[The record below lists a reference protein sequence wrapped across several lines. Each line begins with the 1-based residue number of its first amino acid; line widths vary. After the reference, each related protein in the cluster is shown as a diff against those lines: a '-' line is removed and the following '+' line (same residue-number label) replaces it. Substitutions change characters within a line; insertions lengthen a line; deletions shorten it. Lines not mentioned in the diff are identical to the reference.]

1 MKKILLVLCVTLMLA
16 FMLVSCSKDHT
27 LIFNANNGASYD
39 KISFDVEDYGDSL
52 LPTPEKKGY
61 SFAGWYLDEELSLK
75 FDIAM
80 VTEDMKKIPLY
91 AKYTINTYKVNVV
104 DGDEIREYSFVYG
117 DPISLVT
124 PTDPVNTFGGYF
136 LDKDCTVPFTS
147 TVMEDRNITLYV
159 KWTGPEV
166 KISYVTNS
174 ESKLDSQVVLY
185 KNISSHSYPIP
196 KKEGH
201 TFEGWYMDAGLKTEF
216 SYESITPK
224 TQSITLYAKY
234 SVNSYYITYH
244 SKDGDTR
251 LAYKYGTEIKLPEP
265 TLKNHRFIGY
275 YTSEAYD
282 EMFTVGVMP
291 AKDLDVYFMWE
302 EAAVDISFVTGTEEK
317 IENKTVPFKDITEFD
332 YPVPQKQGFTFAGWY
347 TDAEFNTLFD
357 VNSVSVETEAVTL
370 YAKYVLNAYKL
381 TVVNGEIV
389 TEYIYDFGE
398 EIKLNVPARQ
408 YYDFCGFFKDME
420 CSEPF
425 VETRM
430 PAKNVRVYVLW
441 EYSELDITY
450 DTGTEDITL
459 DPVSVRLMDLAEYKL
474 PTPER
479 KGHTF
484 VEWCTDKELTT
495 KFDPSA
501 VKESGKITL
510 YASYTV
516 NEYKLTIDQG
526 DVKIKQNIPYG
537 EKLVLDTPVRENYVF
552 AGFYTNSG
560 LTEVF
565 DLETMPDENVKVFVK
580 WKEAEV
586 TFIYN
591 NNTDYPMASN
601 TVAVIR
607 VDKLVHPLPAK
618 PYHEFVGW
626 YVDADLK
633 TPYDPSYVTDKMQT
647 VNLYAKYKEQ
657 SSDSYVVTV
666 KVSLPGAV
674 TLTGNTEQTIKKA
687 SEFEKVTIKENIGYK
702 FLYYQIR
709 GGKYYDKEIT
719 LPYLTSDTEIT
730 VVCVLAT
737 NELPIININAGK
749 IESKYDYTD
758 MTFTLTNTDTEYHD
772 LTGGIRLRG
781 NSTMHHAKKPYRIKF
796 DEKVSLFG
804 LEEAKSWVL
813 LADYLD
819 PSTLHNYTAFK
830 LAELTDSMGFNAT
843 GTKVNL
849 YMNGEFQGIYTLCE
863 QIQENEGRI
872 DIEYKITEDMTDL
885 KDFNFFIC
893 MDSYAPADPD
903 AVYGET
909 YFSIGEFELWFELKY
924 PEKADFA
931 SEAQFRKFMDD
942 LTAYVYKMLV
952 AARDGNVEYLKK
964 ECNMNSLVDYLIID
978 QIMGERD
985 HKAKS
990 FNMYFTTTSDNPDI
1004 NNKLT
1009 FGPIWDYDWAL
1020 YTPYTDL
1027 PNDYY
1032 EIGDEYAFSNVYF
1045 KGVANSEEL
1054 MEIVKERYNEIFAP
1068 GLEELIVHLKEVE
1081 DGMKES
1087 LSLNHQRWYPYYTGM
1102 TDKNVKF
1109 LNDYLAHR
1117 LEFLNE
1123 KWKIK

>member
-27 LIFNANNGASYD
+27 LIINANNGSSYD
-39 KISFDVEDYGDSL
+39 DVSFDVEDYDDSL

-61 SFAGWYLDEELSLK
+61 SFEGWYLDEELSLK

-80 VTEDMKKIPLY
+80 VTKDMEKIPLY

-117 DPISLVT
+117 DTISLVT

-136 LDKDCTVPFTS
+136 LDKDHTVPFTS
-147 TVMEDRNITLYV
+147 KVMDDRNIVLYV
-159 KWTGPEV
+159 KWIEPEIRV
-166 KISYVTNS
+166 NYVTNS
-174 ESKLDSQVVLY
+174 EDTLSTETIPYSKLV
-185 KNISSHSYPIP
+185 SHSYPTP
-196 KKEGH
+196 KKTGYS
-201 TFEGWYMDAGLKTEF
+201 FDGWYMDESLKTEF
-216 SYESITPK
+216 SFESVTPK
-224 TQSITLYAKY
+224 TQSLTLYAKY
-234 SVNSYYITYH
+234 SVNSYCITYH

-251 LAYKYGTEIKLPEP
+251 LEYKYGTEIKLPEP
-265 TLKNHRFIGY
+265 TLKNHRFVGY

-282 EMFTVGVMP
+282 EPFTLNIMP
-291 AKDLDVYFMWE
+291 ANDLDVYFMWE
-302 EAAVDISFVTGTEEK
+302 EATIDISFVTGTEEK
-317 IENKTVPFKDITEFD
+317 IENKTVSLKDISKFEF
-332 YPVPQKQGFTFAGWY
+332 PVPQKEGFTFAGWY
-347 TDAEFNTLFD
+347 TDAEFNSLFD
-357 VNSVSVETEAVTL
+357 VNSVSEETEAVTL
-370 YAKYVLNAYKL
+370 YAKYVLNVYKI
-381 TVVNGEIV
+381 TVVDGERV
-389 TEYIYDFGE
+389 TEYIHDYGE
-398 EIKLNVPARQ
+398 EIKLNIPSRQ
-408 YYDFCGFFKDME
+408 YYDFVCFCKDRE
-420 CSEPF
+420 CSIPF
-425 VETRM
+425 EETHM
-430 PAKNVRVYVLW
+430 PAENIRLYVLW
-441 EYSELDITY
+441 KYSTVDITY
-450 DTGTEDITL
+450 NTGTEDVTF
-459 DPVSVRLMDLAEYKL
+459 DTVSVKLMDIADYKL

-484 VEWCTDKELTT
+484 VEWCADKELTT
-495 KFDPSA
+495 KFDPST

-537 EKLVLDTPVRENYVF
+537 ESLELYTPVKENYVF

-565 DLETMPDENVKVFVK
+565 DLEAMPDKDIKLYVK

-586 TFIYN
+586 TFVYN
-591 NNTDYPMASN
+591 GNTDYSIDSN
-601 TVAVIR
+601 TVSIVRI
-607 VDKLVHPLPAK
+607 DQFVHPIPAK
-618 PYHEFVGW
+618 SYHEFVGW
-626 YVDADLK
+626 YVDAALT
-633 TPYDPSYVTDKMQT
+633 TPYDPSYVTDKMEK
-647 VNLYAKYKEQ
+647 VNLYAKYTEQ

-666 KVSLPGAV
+666 KVNIPGAV
-674 TLTGNTEQTIKKA
+674 TLTGNTEQTIKNA
-687 SEFEKVTIKENIGYK
+687 SEFEKVTINENIGYK

-709 GGKYYDKEIT
+709 GEKYYDKEISLT
-719 LPYLTSDTEIT
+719 YLASDTEII
-730 VVCVLAT
+730 VACELAT
-737 NELPIININAGK
+737 KELPIINITAGK
-749 IESKYDYTD
+749 IDSKYDYTD

-781 NSTMHHAKKPYRIKF
+781 NSTMYHVKKPYRIKF

-804 LEEAKSWVL
+804 LEKAKSWVL

-872 DIEYKITEDMTDL
+872 DIEYEITEDMTEL

-893 MDSYAPADPD
+893 MDKYAPADPD

-942 LTAYVYKMLV
+942 LTAYIYKLLV
-952 AARDGNVEYLKK
+952 ASRDGNVEYLKK

-985 HKAKS
+985 HKSKS
-990 FNMYFTTTSDNPDI
+990 FNMYFTTSSDNPDI

-1032 EIGDEYAFSNVYF
+1032 EIGDEYAFSNVFF

-1068 GLEELIVHLKEVE
+1068 GLEDLIVHLEDVE

-1087 LSLNHQRWYPYYTGM
+1087 LSLNQKKWYQNYTGI
-1102 TDKNVKF
+1102 TDKNIKF